1 MTVCSGVMP
10 GIRSHNYGSYRHSI
24 AANMSAGWLPY
35 NLVPTEKRDPGLGL
49 VTCLLSKKNPQGRV
63 VCLLDFCLIFFV
75 ILKSRLLLKFLQVAM
90 FDSSLQVV
98 ISWSRYCNLNL
109 KPKQVQCLEAIYLG
123 RNGIWTT
130 GYDKSLIFH
139 RLPLLFLEKNYT
151 QGPVPSASFRPV
163 VVVLPLN
170 ALIKDQIRRSSKG
183 SANGTFLNAKKKSD
197 LSDLELDASDANY
210 TLLKDAK

>member
-1 MTVCSGVMP
+1 
-10 GIRSHNYGSYRHSI
+10 
-24 AANMSAGWLPY
+24 
-35 NLVPTEKRDPGLGL
+35 
-49 VTCLLSKKNPQGRV
+49 
-63 VCLLDFCLIFFV
+63 
-75 ILKSRLLLKFLQVAM
+75 M

-123 RNGIWTT
+123 RDGIWTT
-130 GYDKSLIFH
+130 GYGKSLIFH

-151 QGPVPSASFRPV
+151 QGPVPSASFRH

-183 SANGTFLNAKKKSD
+183 SANATFLNAKKKSD

>member
-1 MTVCSGVMP
+1 M
-10 GIRSHNYGSYRHSI
+10 
-24 AANMSAGWLPY
+24 
-35 NLVPTEKRDPGLGL
+35 
-49 VTCLLSKKNPQGRV
+49 
-63 VCLLDFCLIFFV
+63 
-75 ILKSRLLLKFLQVAM
+75 
-90 FDSSLQVV
+90 
-98 ISWSRYCNLNL
+98 
-109 KPKQVQCLEAIYLG
+109 EAIYLG

>member
-1 MTVCSGVMP
+1 
-10 GIRSHNYGSYRHSI
+10 
-24 AANMSAGWLPY
+24 
-35 NLVPTEKRDPGLGL
+35 
-49 VTCLLSKKNPQGRV
+49 
-63 VCLLDFCLIFFV
+63 
-75 ILKSRLLLKFLQVAM
+75 M

-123 RNGIWTT
+123 RDGIWTT
-130 GYDKSLIFH
+130 GYGKSLIFH

-151 QGPVPSASFRPV
+151 QGPV
-163 VVVLPLN
+163 VVLPLN
-170 ALIKDQIRRSSKG
+170 ALIKDQIRRRSKG

>member
-1 MTVCSGVMP
+1 
-10 GIRSHNYGSYRHSI
+10 
-24 AANMSAGWLPY
+24 
-35 NLVPTEKRDPGLGL
+35 
-49 VTCLLSKKNPQGRV
+49 
-63 VCLLDFCLIFFV
+63 
-75 ILKSRLLLKFLQVAM
+75 M

-123 RNGIWTT
+123 RDGIWTT
-130 GYDKSLIFH
+130 GYGKSLIFH

-170 ALIKDQIRRSSKG
+170 ALPLNALIKDQIRRSSKG
-183 SANGTFLNAKKKSD
+183 SANATFLNAKKKSD
-197 LSDLELDASDANY
+197 LSGLELDASDANY
-210 TLLKDAK
+210 TLLKDAR